1 MLYNIL
7 RSLVLMY
14 FNVLY
19 SFPKLIWTLGVKYL
33 IGCDATAD
41 VDDVLNISLSLT
53 YIVTNQKFLT
63 MYCTAL
69 ALDRPHG
76 GSVMI

>member
-19 SFPKLIWTLGVKYL
+19 SFDLDLGVKYH
-33 IGCDATAD
+33 IGNRSRCDATAD
-41 VDDVLNISLSLT
+41 VDDVLIPPW
-53 YIVTNQKFLT
+53 I
-63 MYCTAL
+63 
-69 ALDRPHG
+69 
-76 GSVMI
+76 

>member
-19 SFPKLIWTLGVKYL
+19 SFDSDLGVKYL

-41 VDDVLNISLSLT
+41 VDDVLIPLS
-53 YIVTNQKFLT
+53 
-63 MYCTAL
+63 
-69 ALDRPHG
+69 
-76 GSVMI
+76 